1 MNILDRIAAK
11 ITRRTESTALAVGS
25 TDGPGPTQAP
35 NAAANAVAVA
45 PCSRFRLRALSTNSC
60 MHSRSNGSS
69 YASFSRASM

>member
-35 NAAANAVAVA
+35 NAAANAVAVEKVDQDTA
-45 PCSRFRLRALSTNSC
+45 EETERQSDA
-60 MHSRSNGSS
+60 
-69 YASFSRASM
+69 